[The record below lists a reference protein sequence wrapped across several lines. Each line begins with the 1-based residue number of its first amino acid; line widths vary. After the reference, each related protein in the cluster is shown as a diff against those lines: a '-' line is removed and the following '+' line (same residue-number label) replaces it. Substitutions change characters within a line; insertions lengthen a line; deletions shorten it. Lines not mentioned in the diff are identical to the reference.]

1 MKIIIAGSRTF
12 TDYKK
17 LCEICD
23 NILQDQ
29 TDVEIVSGAYY
40 KGADLLGEQYAAE
53 KGFRLTKFPADWK
66 SFGRAAGPK
75 RNEQMANYADALIA
89 FWDGKSKGTKHMIDL
104 SKSSDLEIYIYQI
117 KPNKN

>member
-1 MKIIIAGSRTF
+1 MKLIIAGSRNF

-40 KGADLLGEQYAAE
+40 KGADLLGEKYAVE
-53 KGFRLTKFPADWK
+53 KGFLLTKFPADWK
-66 SFGRAAGPK
+66 RFGRAAGPK

-89 FWDGKSKGTKHMIDL
+89 FWDGKSKGTKHMIEL
-104 SKSSDLEIYIYQI
+104 AKQYGVKKKLYF
-117 KPNKN
+117 